1 MHDAKLF
8 IKNIRM
14 AAKYKKIPIGQL
26 EKATD
31 LSIGYLSK
39 IAKGQEVRTVTLT
52 TACKIADVL
61 NESLDDLVT
70 KDYEALWRMGQLQ
83 AELRKKEE
91 EIDRI
96 KNEMESLTARRFC
109 RSLSDEEVRKVLD
122 GWRKKS

>member
-8 IKNIRM
+8 IKNIRF
-14 AAKYKKIPIGQL
+14 AAKYRNIPIGQL
-26 EKATD
+26 ERDTD
-31 LSIGYLSK
+31 LSIGYLSR
-39 IAKGQEVRTVTLT
+39 IAKGQEVRTVTLP
-52 TACKIADVL
+52 TACRLADAL

-96 KNEMESLTARRFC
+96 KNEMESLTIRRFC
-109 RSLSDEEVRKVLD
+109 RSLSDEEVRKVIK
-122 GWRKKS
+122 GWKEEA